1 MLAQRKLFSKKL
13 RPIAKDLRG
22 VLKMKCFKFQPNIIY
37 ISLVSFY
44 DLIENSFLRSY
55 LQMVCLQIIIITLI
69 VTVHYLRDEILL
81 LKEELSSTDDT

>member
-1 MLAQRKLFSKKL
+1 
-13 RPIAKDLRG
+13 
-22 VLKMKCFKFQPNIIY
+22 MKCFKFQPNIIY